1 MNYNYESYPNDP
13 YGLRVYTLNNGLRV
27 YLSRSSDEPRIKTR
41 IVIKAGASYD
51 PDDATGLAHYVEH
64 MMFKGTDL
72 IGALNR
78 EKEAS
83 LISKIKNKYEE
94 LYLAETPEIVNK
106 INRDIDTLS
115 RVASLEAVP
124 GELDKL
130 YSIMGCRSTNA
141 RTGFEETVYEND
153 IPVTELER
161 WVSLE
166 KERFSSPVLRLFPP
180 ELEVV
185 YEEFNQSQDDDISRA
200 FDKLLNNLFPGH
212 PYGRS
217 GILGKGE
224 HLKKPSMEK
233 IEVFLNTWYVPENM
247 EIILTGDLDFD

>member
-1 MNYNYESYPNDP
+1 VNYKYETYPNDP
-13 YGLRVYTLNNGLRV
+13 YGLRVYTLGNGLRV
-27 YLSRSSDEPRIKTR
+27 YLSKAKDEPRIKTR
-41 IVIKAGASYD
+41 IVVRAGASSD

-94 LYLAETPEIVNK
+94 LYLAETSEIVNT

-115 RVASLEAVP
+115 RAASLEAVP

-130 YSIMGCRSTNA
+130 YSIMGCRNTNA

-153 IPVTELER
+153 IPTVEFER
-161 WVSLE
+161 WVNLE
-166 KERFSSPVLRLFPP
+166 KERFSSPVLGSFPR
-180 ELEVV
+180 
-185 YEEFNQSQDDDISRA
+185 N
-200 FDKLLNNLFPGH
+200 
-212 PYGRS
+212 
-217 GILGKGE
+217 
-224 HLKKPSMEK
+224 
-233 IEVFLNTWYVPENM
+233 
-247 EIILTGDLDFD
+247 